1 MSRNVGKIKKWL
13 GKNWSSQETKSR
25 KKRYQVSGE
34 GKIHCKKYFAVQTMN
49 SPDAKLNTSCSV
61 SIPNILF
68 TRRRLEMRKHHLILV
83 SQTRDWRVS
92 IKRSWGDRRDGSSN
106 LFKVN
111 SMPGW
116 FEAEQRK
123 DDWKWKK
130 LHWGMRRESGQKRW
144 VIFWV
149 TDFFD
154 DPCLNCW
161 KTTLNPLK
169 GYTLVLRDR
178 ILLTLDFCH
187 QKSWQRE
194 LCPSSSS

>member
-1 MSRNVGKIKKWL
+1 
-13 GKNWSSQETKSR
+13 
-25 KKRYQVSGE
+25 
-34 GKIHCKKYFAVQTMN
+34 MN
-49 SPDAKLNTSCSV
+49 SPDAKLNTRCSAWTP
-61 SIPNILF
+61 SILF
-68 TRRRLEMRKHHLILV
+68 TRKRLEMRKPCFSDKKLKG
-83 SQTRDWRVS
+83 QY
-92 IKRSWGDRRDGSSN
+92 KRSWGDRRDGSSN

-178 ILLTLDFCH
+178 ILLTLD
-187 QKSWQRE
+187 SWQRE
-194 LCPSSSS
+194 LCPSSS